1 MTPAKT
7 QNTLSLEKYKMNF
20 LCALGALAGETLLK
34 SFVKH
39 SKDFIGGDAMKNI
52 RTIAA
57 KFWFIWAG
65 LLWLLTSPVAAA
77 TVKLACSAKDTIG
90 NAVKKLKPG
99 DTLSVTGTCN
109 ENLIIP
115 EETARIVLDGQG
127 KATISGPDTA
137 IPTIVVN
144 GRGITIKG
152 FTVTG
157 GRDGIV
163 VSRGGQAVIDRNT
176 IQGTGR
182 FGVQVNQSSFA
193 VIVNNTIQNNQGNGI
208 TLGGSSYAVIGF
220 FTALDKTASPNTI
233 QNNGGNGISVN
244 RSSNARITGNT
255 IRNNKLNGVFVG
267 RGSQADITSSTIDGN
282 GMSGIDVSQNS
293 SVQLGADKGTGIFE
307 SPNTTSMGN
316 AQFGIRC
323 TVNSSVDGRIGTLNG
338 NNGAKEFDNSC
349 VDSLEAVVLGKQQ

>member
-1 MTPAKT
+1 
-7 QNTLSLEKYKMNF
+7 
-20 LCALGALAGETLLK
+20 
-34 SFVKH
+34 
-39 SKDFIGGDAMKNI
+39 MKNTK
-52 RTIAA
+52 TILGTFWLVLAA
-57 KFWFIWAG
+57 
-65 LLWLLTSPVAAA
+65 LLWLLISPGEAA
-77 TVKLACSAKDTIG
+77 TIKLTCSAKDTIG

-99 DTLSVTGTCN
+99 DTLLVSGTCN
-109 ENLIIP
+109 ENLEIP
-115 EETARIVLDGQG
+115 FEAARIALDGQG
-127 KATISGPDTA
+127 KATINGPDTGN
-137 IPTIVVN
+137 PTIVVN

-152 FTVTG
+152 FTITG

-220 FTALDKTASPNTI
+220 FTALDKTASPNSI

-255 IRNNKLNGVFVG
+255 IRNNKLNGILVG
-267 RGSQADITSSTIDGN
+267 RGSQVDVTSSTIDGN
-282 GMSGIDVSQNS
+282 GISGIDVSQNS

-307 SPNTTSMGN
+307 APNTTTAPNS
-316 AQFGIRC
+316 QLGIRC
-323 TVNSSVDGRIGTLNG
+323 SVNSSVDGRLGTLSG
-338 NNGAKEFDNSC
+338 NNGAKELDNSC
-349 VDSLEAVVLGKQQ
+349 VDGLMVPPGA